1 MPLIVQK
8 YGGSSVADADRI
20 RNVAR
25 RIAAAYDAGNRVV
38 VVVSAMGKTTDALI
52 DLASQLNE
60 NPREREMDLLLSTG
74 EVVSSALVTMA
85 LHAMGYQ
92 AIGLTGWQAG
102 IRTDALH
109 RRARILDVDTTRI
122 QEELERG
129 QIVIVAGF
137 QGMTDEQDITT
148 LGRGAS
154 DTTAVAMAGALE
166 ADQCQIYTDVPG
178 VYTTDPRIEPNARKL
193 DEISYD
199 EMLELA
205 SLGAKVMH
213 NRSVELGAIYD
224 VPILVASSFSDEP
237 GTLIHGSVN
246 MEVRNKVRGIAHDT
260 NVAKI
265 TVVGVPDRPGVAA
278 RLFAPLA
285 EAGLSVDVIVQ
296 NASLQNA
303 TDLTFTVARTDLQ
316 KAMALVRP
324 VVTEIGARDCVSDEQ
339 LAKVSIV
346 GNGIQNAPGYA
357 ARMFD
362 TLFQAGINIEMITT
376 SEIRITCVIAAD
388 QVQKAVR
395 SLHEAFELEKPE
407 S

>member
-1 MPLIVQK
+1 MALIVQK
-8 YGGSSVADADRI
+8 YGGSSVADAERI

-25 RIAAAYDAGNRVV
+25 RIAATYDGGNQVV
-38 VVVSAMGKTTDALI
+38 VVVSAMGKTTDGLI
-52 DLASQLNE
+52 EMASQLND

-85 LHAMGYQ
+85 LHAMGYD

-109 RRARILDVDTTRI
+109 RRARIVDIDPSRI
-122 QEELERG
+122 QDELKQNR
-129 QIVIVAGF
+129 IVIVAGF

-154 DTTAVAMAGALE
+154 DTTAVAMAAALK
-166 ADQCQIYTDVPG
+166 AQCQIYTDVPG
-178 VYTTDPRIEPNARKL
+178 IFTTDPRVEPRARKL
-193 DEISYD
+193 NEISYD

-213 NRSVELGAIYD
+213 NRSVELGAIYE
-224 VPILVASSFSDEP
+224 VPITVASSFSDEP
-237 GTLIHGSVN
+237 GTLIHGSVA

-265 TVVGVPDRPGVAA
+265 TVVGVPDRPGIASSI
-278 RLFAPLA
+278 FAPLA
-285 EAGLSVDVIVQ
+285 EAGLSVDTIVQ
-296 NASLQNA
+296 NTGIEHR
-303 TDLTFTVARTDLQ
+303 TDLTFTVARTDLA
-316 KAMALVRP
+316 KAMAVIRP
-324 VVTEIGARDCVSDEQ
+324 IAQAIDARDCVSADH

-346 GNGIQNAPGYA
+346 GTGIQNAPGYA
-357 ARMFD
+357 ARMFE
-362 TLFQAGINIEMITT
+362 TLSKNNINIDMITT
-376 SEIRITCVIAAD
+376 SEIRITCVIEAD

-395 SLHEAFELEKPE
+395 ALHEAFELEKPE
-407 S
+407 E

>member
-1 MPLIVQK
+1 MALIVQK
-8 YGGSSVADADRI
+8 YGGSSVADAERI

-25 RIAAAYDAGNRVV
+25 RIAATYDAGNQVV
-38 VVVSAMGKTTDALI
+38 VVVSAMGKTTDGLI
-52 DLASQLNE
+52 ELAGQLND

-85 LHAMGYQ
+85 LHAMGYD
-92 AIGLTGWQAG
+92 AVGLTGWQAG

-109 RRARILDVDTTRI
+109 RRARILDIDPSRI
-122 QEELERG
+122 QEELKQNR
-129 QIVIVAGF
+129 IVIVAGF

-154 DTTAVAMAGALE
+154 DTTAVAMAAALK
-166 ADQCQIYTDVPG
+166 AQCQIYTDVTG
-178 VYTTDPRIEPNARKL
+178 IYTTDPRVEPKARKL
-193 DEISYD
+193 NEISYD

-224 VPILVASSFSDEP
+224 VPITVASSFSDEP
-237 GTLIHGSVN
+237 GTLIHGSVA

-265 TVVGVPDRPGVAA
+265 TVVGVPDRPGVASNI
-278 RLFAPLA
+278 FAPLA
-285 EAGLSVDVIVQ
+285 EAGLSVDTIVQ
-296 NASLQNA
+296 NTGAENR
-303 TDLTFTVARTDLQ
+303 TDLTFTVARTDLT
-316 KAMALVRP
+316 KAMALIRA
-324 VVTEIGARDCVSDEQ
+324 TAKAIDARDCVSADQ

-346 GNGIQNAPGYA
+346 GTGIQNAPGYA

-362 TLFQAGINIEMITT
+362 TLAKNAINIDMITT

-395 SLHEAFELEKPE
+395 ALHEAFELEKPDA
-407 S
+407 